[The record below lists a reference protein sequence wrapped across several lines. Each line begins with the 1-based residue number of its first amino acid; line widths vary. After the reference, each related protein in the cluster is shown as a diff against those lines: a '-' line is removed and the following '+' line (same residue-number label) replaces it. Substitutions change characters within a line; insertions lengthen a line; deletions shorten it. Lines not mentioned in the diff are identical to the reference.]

1 MKRWHIVPP
10 AGCRNDSGTRCHLPM
25 LAVIVA
31 LAGCGTLPAPTR
43 SGNTAIES
51 AQNAC
56 VHGRDCPEPGAHSD
70 NFLADAHLWASRA
83 PRANKRAATSYW
95 LRCAASAYHA
105 LEHPQPG
112 TEGEAPALATHCT
125 DEFLKVALQNP
136 AQRWSSGPAQIGNSD
151 IAVEFRH
158 PSPYSGGPMIL
169 TRAQDVPVHLFGGK
183 RFASPGF
190 GVPLAV
196 LAPRCSD
203 RPECQL
209 IPPEGVFRWAT
220 AWIEIEPT
228 GDASRPRLVVTDPIA
243 ADPPVIG
250 GQRYPLATD
259 TSAFYAQGVRTSKL
273 RRLGIWG
280 LLWGKEV
287 GKRAGVYLLED
298 YDPKKRPLVMIHGLG
313 SSPLA
318 WAKLSNAIW
327 GNPDLRARFQVWHVV
342 YQTNAPLLVTRRR
355 VQGYLDDAWS
365 LLDPEDNDPARTG
378 VVLVGHSL
386 GGVVSR
392 MLCVD
397 SGEMLWN
404 AAFTGPPG
412 QLTGDPTDLQAIEN
426 VFVFKPYPGV
436 SRAIFLAAPH
446 RGSPGADAWFGRLMR
461 ALVGR
466 RTPEIQALRRLAR
479 DHPETVREELRDA
492 YQQADLNSISTL
504 QAAQP
509 VRRAGESLMPAAG
522 ISYHV
527 ISGVLPGRLPETD
540 GAVPLAS
547 TLLPGASSTL
557 LVDSGHNVYDNDQ
570 AIAEVLRI
578 LREGQFQ
585 D

>member
-1 MKRWHIVPP
+1 MKRWHIVPS
-10 AGCRNDSGTRCHLPM
+10 AGCSNDSGMRHHLPM
-25 LAVIVA
+25 LAVVVV
-31 LAGCGTLPAPTR
+31 LAGCSTMPAANR
-43 SGNTAIES
+43 SGNTNES

-56 VHGRDCPEPGAHSD
+56 APAHDCLGSSLHS
-70 NFLADAHLWASRA
+70 NKRLVDAHLWASRA
-83 PRANKRAATSYW
+83 PRASKNAATSYW
-95 LRCAASAYHA
+95 LRCATSAYQA
-105 LEHPQPG
+105 LENPLPQ
-112 TEGEAPALATHCT
+112 TSREAAALATRCT

-151 IAVEFRH
+151 ITVEFRH
-158 PSPYSGGPMIL
+158 PSPYSGGPIIL
-169 TRAQDVPVHLFGGK
+169 TRAQDVSVHLFGDK
-183 RFASPGF
+183 RFAGPGF

-203 RPECQL
+203 RPECKL

-220 AWIEIEPT
+220 AWIETEPT
-228 GDASRPRLVVTDPIA
+228 GGFSPPRLVVADPIVT
-243 ADPPVIG
+243 DPPVIG
-250 GQRYPLATD
+250 RQRYALATD

-298 YDPKKRPLVMIHGLG
+298 YDPNKRPLVMIHGLG

-327 GNPDLRARFQVWHVV
+327 GNRDLRARFQIWHVV

-355 VQGYLDDAWS
+355 VQGYLDDAWGI
-365 LLDPEDNDPARTG
+365 LDPEGDDPARSG

-397 SGEMLWN
+397 SGEVLWN
-404 AAFTGPPG
+404 SAFTGPPG
-412 QLTGDPTDLQAIEN
+412 QLTGDPADLKAIEN

-446 RGSPGADAWFGRLMR
+446 RGSPGADAWFGRLLR

-466 RTPEIQALRRLAR
+466 RTPEIQALRRLTR
-479 DHPETVREELRDA
+479 DHPEAVREELRDA
-492 YQQADLNSISTL
+492 YQRADLNSISTL

-509 VRRAGESLMPAAG
+509 VRRAGESLMPATG

-540 GAVPLAS
+540 GAVPLSS
-547 TLLPGASSTL
+547 TLLSGASSTL
-557 LVDSGHNVYDNDQ
+557 VVSSGHNVYDNDQ

-578 LREGQFQ
+578 LRSP
-585 D
+585 DYD

>member
-1 MKRWHIVPP
+1 MKRWHIVPS

-25 LAVIVA
+25 LAVVVA
-31 LAGCGTLPAPTR
+31 LAGCSTLPAATR
-43 SGNTAIES
+43 TGNTTIES
-51 AQNAC
+51 AQTAC
-56 VHGRDCPEPGAHSD
+56 VLGRNCPEPGAHSE

-83 PRANKRAATSYW
+83 PRANKNAATSHW
-95 LRCAASAYHA
+95 LRCATSAYQA
-105 LEHPQPG
+105 LGNPLPA
-112 TEGEAPALATHCT
+112 TSKEAAALATRCT
-125 DEFLKVALQNP
+125 DEFLKLALQNSR
-136 AQRWSSGPAQIGNSD
+136 QRWLSGPVQINDDD
-151 IAVEFRH
+151 ITVEFRT
-158 PSPYSGGPMIL
+158 PSPYSGGPITL

-183 RFASPGF
+183 RFVNPGF

-196 LAPRCSD
+196 VAPRCSD
-203 RPECQL
+203 RPECKL

-220 AWIEIEPT
+220 AWIEIEPR
-228 GDASRPRLVVTDPIA
+228 GDAFLPRLVVADPIA
-243 ADPPVIG
+243 TGPLAIG
-250 GQRYPLATD
+250 GRRYALATD
-259 TSAFYAQGVRTSKL
+259 TSAFYAQGVRTTKL

-298 YDPKKRPLVMIHGLG
+298 YDPNKRPLVMIHGLG

-342 YQTNAPLLVTRRR
+342 YQTNAPLLVSRRR
-355 VQGYLDDAWS
+355 VQGYLDDAWR
-365 LLDPEDNDPARTG
+365 LLDQEGDDPARSG

-397 SGEMLWN
+397 SGDALWN

-412 QLTGDPTDLQAIEN
+412 QLTGDPTDLKAIEN

-479 DHPETVREELRDA
+479 DHPETVREELRHT

-509 VRRAGESLMPAAG
+509 VRRAGESLMPVAG

-527 ISGVLPGRLPETD
+527 ISGMLPGRLPETD
-540 GAVPLAS
+540 GAVPLSS
-547 TLLPGASSTL
+547 TRLSGASSTL
-557 LVDSGHNVYDNDQ
+557 VVDSGHNVYDNDQ

-578 LREGQFQ
+578 LRSP

>member
-25 LAVIVA
+25 LAFALV
-31 LAGCGTLPAPTR
+31 LAGCSTLPAATR
-43 SGNTAIES
+43 SGDTTTES
-51 AQNAC
+51 AQNTCALA
-56 VHGRDCPEPGAHSD
+56 GDCPEPGAHSD
-70 NFLADAHLWASRA
+70 NFLTDAHLWASRA
-83 PRANKRAATSYW
+83 PRGNKNAATTYW
-95 LRCAASAYHA
+95 LRCAASAYQA
-105 LEHPQPG
+105 LGDLQPETG
-112 TEGEAPALATHCT
+112 KEAAALATHCT
-125 DEFLKVALQNP
+125 DELLKVALQNP
-136 AQRWSSGPAQIGNSD
+136 RQRWLSGPAQIGNAD
-151 IAVEFRH
+151 ITVEFRRL
-158 PSPYSGGPMIL
+158 SPYTGGPLTL
-169 TRAQDVPVHLFGGK
+169 TRAQDVPVQLFGGK

-203 RPECQL
+203 RPECKL

-220 AWIEIEPT
+220 AWIEIEPA
-228 GDASRPRLVVTDPIA
+228 GDAFRPRLVVADPIA
-243 ADPPVIG
+243 TGPLAIG
-250 GQRYPLATD
+250 GQRYPLAAD
-259 TSAFYAQGVRTSKL
+259 TSAFYAQGARTSKL

-298 YDPKKRPLVMIHGLG
+298 YDPSKRPIVMIHGLG

-318 WAKLSNAIW
+318 WAKLSNSIW

-355 VQGYLDDAWS
+355 VQGYLDDAWGM
-365 LLDPEDNDPARTG
+365 LDPEGDDPARSG

-397 SGEMLWN
+397 SGEVLWN
-404 AAFTGPPG
+404 SAFTGPPG
-412 QLTGDPTDLQAIEN
+412 QLTGDSTDLKAIEN
-426 VFVFKPYPGV
+426 VFIFKPYPGV

-509 VRRAGESLMPAAG
+509 VRRAGESLMPVAG

-527 ISGVLPGRLPETD
+527 ISGVLPGRFPETD

-557 LVDSGHNVYDNDQ
+557 VVDSGHNVYDNDQ
-570 AIAEVLRI
+570 TIAEVLRV
-578 LREGQFQ
+578 LREGQSP

>member
-1 MKRWHIVPP
+1 MKRWHIVSS
-10 AGCRNDSGTRCHLPM
+10 AGCRNDSGLRRHLSI
-25 LAVIVA
+25 LAIVMV
-31 LAGCGTLPAPTR
+31 LAGCSTLPAANR
-43 SGNTAIES
+43 SRSTTIES
-51 AQNAC
+51 AQNTCAPA
-56 VHGRDCPEPGAHSD
+56 HDCLQRGAHSND
-70 NFLADAHLWASRA
+70 SLADAHLWASRA
-83 PRANKRAATSYW
+83 PRANKNAATSYW
-95 LRCAASAYHA
+95 LRCAAFASQV
-105 LEHPQPG
+105 LEDRQPETG
-112 TEGEAPALATHCT
+112 GEAAALATHCT

-136 AQRWSSGPAQIGNSD
+136 RQRWSSGSTQVGNAD
-151 IAVEFRH
+151 ITVEFRRL
-158 PSPYSGGPMIL
+158 SPYSGGPLTL

-190 GVPLAV
+190 GVPLAL

-220 AWIEIEPT
+220 AWIEIEST
-228 GDASRPRLVVTDPIA
+228 GDASSPRLVVADPIVT
-243 ADPPVIG
+243 DPPVIG

-298 YDPKKRPLVMIHGLG
+298 YDPNKRPLVMIHGLG

-318 WAKLSNAIW
+318 WAKLSNAVW

-355 VQGYLDDAWS
+355 VQGYLDDAWGM
-365 LLDPEDNDPARTG
+365 LDPEGDDPARSG
-378 VVLVGHSL
+378 AVLVGHSL

-397 SGEMLWN
+397 SGEVLWN
-404 AAFTGPPG
+404 SAFTGPPG
-412 QLTGDPTDLQAIEN
+412 QLTGDPTDLKAIEN

-479 DHPETVREELRDA
+479 DHPETVREELRAA
-492 YQQADLNSISTL
+492 YQRADLNSISTL

-509 VRRAGESLMPAAG
+509 VRRAGESLMPVAG

-540 GAVPLAS
+540 GAVPLSS
-547 TLLPGASSTL
+547 TLLSGASSTL
-557 LVDSGHNVYDNDQ
+557 VVGSGHNVYDNDQ

-578 LREGQFQ
+578 LRSP